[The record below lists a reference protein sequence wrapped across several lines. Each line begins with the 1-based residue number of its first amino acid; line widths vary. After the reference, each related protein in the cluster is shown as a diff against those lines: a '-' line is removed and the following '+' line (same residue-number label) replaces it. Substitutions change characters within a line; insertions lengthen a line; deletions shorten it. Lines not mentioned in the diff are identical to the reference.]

1 MKINICFNED
11 KYKYICLKGDKYVL
25 IEINICLKG
34 DKYMLKG
41 DNPCLKGDKYMFKGR

>member
-1 MKINICFNED
+1 MFKGR
-11 KYKYICLKGDKYVL
+11 YIYVL
-25 IEINICLKG
+25 IKININICLKG